1 MPDAIDDDSWQQL
14 VAKIVDVRRAEIL
27 RSYEDR
33 LRASDWA
40 GPREVPDRLMEQAA
54 AVLDDIRRRVADGTA
69 AQLAGHAGPPSP
81 DGAAP
86 DLAAAEL
93 LRAAGVLLRTVIE
106 TVAAELPPRPEAAR
120 TLSNLACVAH
130 EAIVHRLTVVAGG
143 YAGYLLD
150 RLHRSHVDERRRV
163 ARELHDIIAHSV
175 AVALQDLEMFA
186 VRREVDAVRAE
197 AKLDAAMVNLRDTL
211 DMLRTIAQDLRRSAA
226 ESGLTAA
233 LRSYLESAP
242 VDQETELHVVGDETR
257 LSPSVRGEL
266 FLVLRE
272 ALRNA
277 HVHAAASAVRA
288 RIEIDTDA
296 VRAVVIDD
304 GRGFDPVAAP
314 AERGAGTGLASMRER
329 VALLGG
335 VIELRSMPGEGTS
348 VSVRVPLMRTWDDGE
363 D

>member
-1 MPDAIDDDSWQQL
+1 MPDAIDDEPWPQL

-33 LRASDWA
+33 LGASDGP
-40 GPREVPDRLMEQAA
+40 GPRQTPDHLVEQAV
-54 AVLDDIRRRVADGTA
+54 AVLDDIRRRVAEGSA
-69 AQLAGHAGPPSP
+69 AQPAGYAGSPASGGPS
-81 DGAAP
+81 A
-86 DLAAAEL
+86 DLAAAESQ
-93 LRAAGVLLRTVIE
+93 RTAGVLFRIVIE
-106 TVAAELPPRPEAAR
+106 AVAADLPPRPEAAR
-120 TLSNLACVAH
+120 ALSNLACVAH
-130 EAIVHRLTVVAGG
+130 EAIAHRLTVVAGG
-143 YAGYLLD
+143 YASYLLD

-175 AVALQDLEMFA
+175 AVALQDLELFA

-211 DMLRTIAQDLRRSAA
+211 DMLRAIAQDLRRSAA

-233 LRSYLESAP
+233 LRSYLEAAP
-242 VDQETELHVVGDETR
+242 VDQDTELRVVGDETR
-257 LSPSVRGEL
+257 VSPGVRGEL

-277 HVHAAASAVRA
+277 HVHAAASTVRA
-288 RIEIDTDA
+288 WVEIDADA
-296 VRAVVIDD
+296 VRAVVTDD
-304 GRGFDPVAAP
+304 GRGFDPAAP
-314 AERGAGTGLASMRER
+314 AGSGAGTGLASMRER

-335 VIELRSMPGEGTS
+335 VIELRSMPGAGTS